1 MSEAAST
8 SLSKD
13 YAAVRE
19 GGAGLIDLSSRGRI
33 LVNGS
38 DAAMFLNGLVTN
50 DVKNLAVNSWIP
62 AAFPTVQGRLLAAVR
77 IIHRE
82 DGFLLDT
89 EDTTHE
95 RVFRLLERFTLA
107 GDFHVTDVT
116 SETATISLQGRDAV
130 NIVRTKFGR
139 EAADDLAR
147 GNVHRTKQGF
157 DVFPATHTAE
167 EGFDIVMSKSERD
180 AWWEEFQQMGAV
192 AVDQTTQ
199 EILRIEAGVPR
210 YGIDMDDNTV
220 VNETNL
226 DDAVSF
232 TKGCYT
238 GQEIII
244 RIKHRGH
251 VAKKLTSILMPGESV
266 ELDDL
271 TVYSEDGKEAGRV
284 TSWVV
289 SPVLGYTAAM
299 AYIKH
304 EHLKMLTPIQLN
316 SAGRTIKGIVG
327 NGLPLFRGSWY
338 EPIENPTFPITGA
351 D

>member
-1 MSEAAST
+1 MSEAATT
-8 SLSKD
+8 SWSKD

-50 DVKNLAVNSWIP
+50 DVKNLAVNLWIP
-62 AAFPTVQGRLLAAVR
+62 AAFATVQGRLLAAVR

-82 DGFLLDT
+82 DGFLIDT

-116 SETATISLQGRDAV
+116 AETASISLQGRDAV
-130 NIVRTKFGR
+130 RIMRETFGL
-139 EAADDLAR
+139 EAADDLER
-147 GNVHRTKQGF
+147 GHVRRTKQGF

-167 EGFDIVMSKSERD
+167 EGFDIVIPKAETDSC
-180 AWWEEFQQMGAV
+180 WEEFQQMGAV
-192 AVDQTTQ
+192 AVDPTTQ
-199 EILRIEAGVPR
+199 EILRIEAGEPR

-316 SAGRTIKGIVG
+316 AAGRTIKGIIG

>member
-8 SLSKD
+8 SFSRD

-19 GGAGLIDLSSRGRI
+19 AGAGLIDLTPRGRI
-33 LVNGS
+33 LVSGA

-62 AAFPTVQGRLLAAVR
+62 AAFATVQGRLLAAVR

-82 DGFLLDT
+82 DGFLIDT
-89 EDTTHE
+89 EDATHE

-107 GDFHVTDVT
+107 GDFRVTDIT
-116 SETATISLQGRDAV
+116 AETAMMSLQGKDAV
-130 NIVRTKFGR
+130 HIVRIKFGR
-139 EAADDLAR
+139 DAADDLER
-147 GNVHRTKQGF
+147 GQVCRTKQGF
-157 DVFPATHTAE
+157 DVIAATHTSE
-167 EGFDIVMSKSERD
+167 EGFDILMPEPDAD
-180 AWWEEFQQMGAV
+180 AWWGEFQDMGAV
-192 AVDQTTQ
+192 AVDDPTE

-210 YGIDMDDNTV
+210 YGIDMDDNSV
-220 VNETNL
+220 VTEANL

-251 VAKKLTSILMPGESV
+251 VAKKLTGILLPGESV
-266 ELDDL
+266 DLDDL
-271 TVYSEDGKEAGRV
+271 TVYSEDGKEVGRV
-284 TSWVV
+284 TSWVI
-289 SPVLGYTAAM
+289 SPILGHTAAM
-299 AYIKH
+299 AYIRH

-316 SAGRTIKGIVG
+316 VAGRTVKGIIC
-327 NGLPLFRGSWY
+327 NALPLVRGSWY
-338 EPIENPTFPITGA
+338 EQLDDPPFS